1 MKEEKK
7 LLTSKYNYSLTQ
19 DKFDSVIIV
28 STSIFDKI
36 YLIKILLLSGKYD
49 IKPLKFSLYL
59 LYGFLSN
66 IIVWLIY
73 NIFCCLLDNEI
84 NVKKI
89 NNEIKQKKEQ
99 KYKKIISKIKR
110 NMIIYLVLQFLILT
124 FCSFY
129 LITFCGI
136 YIRTKKN
143 VFQSYGIAFIEII
156 IIKIIYGFILGV
168 LRKVSLS
175 QKIKILYNIVLIL
188 NKYVS

>member
-1 MKEEKK
+1 
-7 LLTSKYNYSLTQ
+7 
-19 DKFDSVIIV
+19 
-28 STSIFDKI
+28 
-36 YLIKILLLSGKYD
+36 
-49 IKPLKFSLYL
+49 
-59 LYGFLSN
+59 
-66 IIVWLIY
+66 
-73 NIFCCLLDNEI
+73 
-84 NVKKI
+84 
-89 NNEIKQKKEQ
+89 
-99 KYKKIISKIKR
+99 
-110 NMIIYLVLQFLILT
+110 MIIYLVLQFLILT